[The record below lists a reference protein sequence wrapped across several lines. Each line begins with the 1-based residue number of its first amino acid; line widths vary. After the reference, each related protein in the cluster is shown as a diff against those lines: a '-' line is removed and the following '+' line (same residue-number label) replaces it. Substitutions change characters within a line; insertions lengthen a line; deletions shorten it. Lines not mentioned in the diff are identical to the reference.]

1 MINSDFVS
9 NLVGLYQRTI
19 IVARY
24 GGRVSI
30 GANNDDSI
38 IDFITGLSVDEL
50 KKKSLNSYKLPKTEF
65 IDSPAL
71 ILSSLCQ
78 KPNEVGRCSK

>member
-78 KPNEVGRCSK
+78 KPNEVGSCSK